1 MAVANPY
8 IQCASMYQIVCVRED
23 TDGQLPIASGFS
35 DGLEAWE
42 TAQAWI
48 NRRFRDAAYDYSK
61 ECWWLRDAE
70 GSVYRIM
77 VMHGKDHQQKAA

>member
-1 MAVANPY
+1 
-8 IQCASMYQIVCVRED
+8 
-23 TDGQLPIASGFS
+23 
-35 DGLEAWE
+35 LEAWE